1 MSLPERAV
9 FQLTRLV
16 LATRTSRNLFA
27 MYCVG
32 LHVLVF
38 VMLFWAGLGDVE
50 KHASR
55 LGAAAGAAVVGA
67 GVGVGGTEHGGWREE
82 GLGAAAGG

>member
-27 MYCVG
+27 MYCLG

-38 VMLFWAGLGDVE
+38 FMLFSAGTTEVE
-50 KHASR
+50 QHASH
-55 LGAAAGAAVVGA
+55 LGAAAGAAV
-67 GVGVGGTEHGGWREE
+67 
-82 GLGAAAGG
+82 AAGRGSDSSHGNWEQEGFQAEG